1 MKTKITSRTEQK
13 FVKLIRTPR
22 KKNKEI
28 YDIKP
33 YSLFKLVD
41 ALSNGDVLFY
51 IDYCIIFGNI
61 DIDISNTMVNIS
73 NYLISRMNTNSR
85 KQVFGNV
92 DLETL
97 DDFKRYLKSIKSCKE
112 VQIPTGNIVFSEDKY
127 NAKQKSITDK
137 KAELIKQFNDIA
149 NDVEMSVSERAKKL
163 VPIRKEIDELNRIVL
178 SKDEKEFQIE
188 ESITVKI
195 KPIDALKRI

>member
-1 MKTKITSRTEQK
+1 MKTRITSRTEQK

-51 IDYCIIFGNI
+51 IDYRIIFGNI
-61 DIDISNTMVNIS
+61 DIGISNTMVNIS
-73 NYLISRMNTNSR
+73 NYLINRMNTNSR

-97 DDFKRYLKSIKSCKE
+97 DDFKRYFVTAEIPYTLKNTEIELRQYISDNFNFDGKS
-112 VQIPTGNIVFSEDKY
+112 
-127 NAKQKSITDK
+127 
-137 KAELIKQFNDIA
+137 
-149 NDVEMSVSERAKKL
+149 
-163 VPIRKEIDELNRIVL
+163 
-178 SKDEKEFQIE
+178 
-188 ESITVKI
+188 
-195 KPIDALKRI
+195 LKRKITSHYINV

>member
-51 IDYCIIFGNI
+51 IDYRIIFGNI
-61 DIDISNTMVNIS
+61 DIGISNTMVNIS

-97 DDFKRYLKSIKSCKE
+97 DDFKRYFATAEIPYTLKNTEIE
-112 VQIPTGNIVFSEDKY
+112 LRQYINDNFDFDGKY
-127 NAKQKSITDK
+127 
-137 KAELIKQFNDIA
+137 
-149 NDVEMSVSERAKKL
+149 
-163 VPIRKEIDELNRIVL
+163 
-178 SKDEKEFQIE
+178 
-188 ESITVKI
+188 
-195 KPIDALKRI
+195 LKRKITSHYINV